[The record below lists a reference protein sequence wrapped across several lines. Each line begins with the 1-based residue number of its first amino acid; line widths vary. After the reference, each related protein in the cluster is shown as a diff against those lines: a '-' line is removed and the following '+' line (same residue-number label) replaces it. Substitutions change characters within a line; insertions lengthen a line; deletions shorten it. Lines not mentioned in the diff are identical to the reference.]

1 MFRNDFLQKQQA
13 VCKQQAKENFSLH
26 LLTSFEIIIMEN
38 LSLFFSKIRELSF
51 WQRLFSWRSVRNLS
65 YDAFEEFKSLQKE
78 TARAKDEYDSLEK
91 RFEHAHSLNEVLQK
105 NNEQIEK
112 AIIKKEDDIN
122 LLNQKIDGLNNSVSR
137 MNLLNSKYETNDEQ
151 RRKTYEASIIQ
162 LNQLKETL
170 EKQIQKLS
178 DERIQEQQE
187 SFKKMKRLWNEHETT
202 VQQSLKMICQNHF
215 IKYMDIVPFHG
226 NPDNTIE
233 LCDEYII
240 FDAKCPSNDDL
251 TNFPKYIKAQT
262 ETLKKYASQDKVR
275 KDIFLVV
282 PTNTIHTIEQLNYN
296 MGDYN
301 VYVIT
306 KDSLEPIILSL
317 KRIEDYEFVNQL
329 SPDERDNICRVIGKF
344 AHTTKRKIQVD
355 QFFATEFL
363 ELLVRCKND
372 LPEDILKQVI
382 EFEKAERL
390 NPPSEKKA
398 KQILTKELQ
407 DKHAL
412 LNAEAGMRDVVIP
425 LNFEEMKNL
434 E

>member
-1 MFRNDFLQKQQA
+1 
-13 VCKQQAKENFSLH
+13 
-26 LLTSFEIIIMEN
+26 MEK
-38 LSLFFSKIRELSF
+38 LSLFFSKIRELTF

-65 YDAFEEFKSLQKE
+65 YDAFEEFKSMQRELSDKN
-78 TARAKDEYDSLEK
+78 DEYNLLEK
-91 RFEHAHSLNEVLQK
+91 KYENAITQNEGLK
-105 NNEQIEK
+105 NNIQQFEK
-112 AIIKKEDDIN
+112 SISKKEDDID
-122 LLNQKIDGLNNSVSR
+122 LLNQKIDTLNNAISKL
-137 MNLLNSKYETNDEQ
+137 NLSNAKFENNEEQ
-151 RRKTYEASIIQ
+151 RRNAYEESIIK

-170 EKQIQKLS
+170 EKQTQVLH
-178 DERIQEQQE
+178 DERLQEQKDVFE
-187 SFKKMKRLWNEHETT
+187 KMKRQWNEHEAS
-202 VQQSLKMICQNHF
+202 VAQSLKMICKNHF
-215 IKYMDIVPFHG
+215 IKYIDEVPFRG

-233 LCDEYII
+233 ICDEYII

-262 ETLKKYASQDKVR
+262 ENLKKYASQDKVK

-282 PTNTIHTIEQLNYN
+282 PTNTIHSISQLNYN

-306 KDSLEPIILSL
+306 KDALEPIILSL
-317 KRIEDYEFVNQL
+317 KRVEDYEFVNQL
-329 SPDERDNICRVIGKF
+329 SPEERDNICRVIGKF
-344 AHTTKRKIQVD
+344 AHTTKRKIQID

-372 LPEDILKQVI
+372 LPVDILEQVR

-398 KQILTKELQ
+398 KQILTRELQ
-407 DKHAL
+407 DKHEL
-412 LNAEAGMRDVVIP
+412 INAEAEMRDVVIP
-425 LNFEEMKNL
+425 LNFDEMKNL